1 MMTETKVTRNDVFH
15 LYELY
20 LMAEAT
26 ENEVIFGLPDKSVYA
41 ITDPHYLETAKEA
54 IQEKGILDEE
64 GHISEGG
71 FFVIKA
77 LQEYATS
84 KKYVQLNNLM
94 IAFSESEP
102 DELIV
107 LTEVENQTYYQI
119 KVIDKRLVLK
129 DLFDSLPIVQREP
142 LSDETEF
149 TLKKLRNRER
159 RSILE
164 EEVEENVLSIAVF
177 DTNAVQMEEEFAQWL
192 YFMEEDK
199 LCAVNVEE
207 ESYYRA
213 SQYWLMKE
221 LFDSLEIPYP
231 QESEGK

>member
-1 MMTETKVTRNDVFH
+1 MMTEVKGTRNDVFH

-26 ENEVIFGLPDKSVYA
+26 GNDTIFGLPDKSVYA
-41 ITDPHYLETAKEA
+41 ITDPHYLDAAKEA
-54 IQEKGILDEE
+54 IQEKGILNEE
-64 GHISEGG
+64 GHISDGG

-77 LQEYATS
+77 IQEYATS
-84 KKYVQLNNLM
+84 RKYVQINNLM

-107 LTEVENQTYYQI
+107 LTEIENQSYYQI
-119 KVIDKRLVLK
+119 KVMDKILVLK
-129 DLFDSLPIVQREP
+129 DLFDSVAIVQREP
-142 LSDETEF
+142 LADEKEF

-164 EEVEENVLSIAVF
+164 EEIEENVLSLAVF
-177 DTNAVQMEEEFAQWL
+177 DTETVQTDTKFAQWL

-199 LCAVNVEE
+199 LCTVNVEE
-207 ESYYRA
+207 EAYYRV

-231 QESEGK
+231 QETEEK